1 MENQF
6 KNCDSIEDY
15 IFIGCMFIGMGIGE
29 ALDRGGIGTIVGMG
43 FGFLIAAVY
52 KEVKIKK

>member
-29 ALDRGGIGTIVGMG
+29 ALNAGGIGTIVGMG
-43 FGFLIAAVY
+43 CGFLLGAFY
-52 KEVKIKK
+52 NEVKIKK

>member
-6 KNCDSIEDY
+6 KNNDSIEDY

-29 ALDRGGIGTIVGMG
+29 ALHAGGIGTIVGMG
-43 FGFLIAAVY
+43 CGFLIGAVY
-52 KEVKIKK
+52 NEVKIKK